1 MIRKTRIFLLIFV
14 ALVATVAGGAWR
26 LKGLISPEAQDIKQK
41 IQFDEKTGSINILAL
56 GVDDVEG
63 VHRSDTI
70 AFITLDIDNKRI
82 KVMSLP
88 RDTRTTIR
96 DHGTQKINHS
106 YAYGGVDLLKETV
119 VNLIGM
125 PIHYTL
131 AVNYESFPKIV
142 DSLGGIDVD
151 VQKNLHYRDNAG
163 GLYINIKKGWR
174 HLDGKTSLEYVRFRH
189 DALGDIGRI
198 QRQQRFLKALLKK
211 LYDPSTMSHLPEITE
226 EILSVVE
233 TDIPPSQALQ
243 LIGYLKDIS
252 PERISFF
259 TMPGKAAMI
268 NGASYWSP
276 DLLQTSTL
284 LTSSQDLSSAM
295 NLSGQDEAKVGG
307 VEDLVSEIN
316 RPIAILNGDGTS
328 GLGKEISSRL
338 EKHGIE
344 VAYVGNAKH
353 FDFHYSTINHKPG
366 EDSKDVALALAR
378 LSGIP
383 ENLVKEDRGASYS
396 ATLILGHDK
405 DRIIANLDR

>member
-1 MIRKTRIFLLIFV
+1 MVRKTRILFLIFV

-26 LKGLISPEAQDIKQK
+26 LKGLVSPEAQDIKQK

-174 HLDGKTSLEYVRFRH
+174 YLDGKTALEYVRFRH

-198 QRQQRFLKALLKK
+198 KRQQRFLKALLKK
-211 LYDPSTMSHLPEITE
+211 LYDPSTMSHLSEITE

-243 LIGYLKDIS
+243 LISYLKDIS

-284 LTSSQDLSSAM
+284 LTSSQDLSGAM
-295 NLSGQDEAKVGG
+295 DLSGQDEAKAGL
-307 VEDLVSEIN
+307 VEGLVSEIN
-316 RPIAILNGDGTS
+316 RPIAVLNGDGTS